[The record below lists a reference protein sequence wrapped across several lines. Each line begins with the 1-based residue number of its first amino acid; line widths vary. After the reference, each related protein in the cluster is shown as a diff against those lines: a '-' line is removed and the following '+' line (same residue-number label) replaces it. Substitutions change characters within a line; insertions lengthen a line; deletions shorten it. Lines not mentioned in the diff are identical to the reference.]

1 MDGTEILRAT
11 LCYPAGL
18 PLAEALICR
27 AEAWIV
33 QTLAPGAEHAF
44 ASDPDPSKRF
54 RFKRFEYRLCISATP
69 LFEDVCGK
77 FDAKFYTDAAQLCI
91 EATLDR
97 GGTRLLSEQITRDF
111 RVSDGALLPPRE
123 VAKIKKHPNE
133 CF

>member
-1 MDGTEILRAT
+1 MDGTEILRAS
-11 LCYPAGL
+11 LCYPSEIS
-18 PLAEALICR
+18 LAKDLICR
-27 AEAWIV
+27 AEAWIEQILV
-33 QTLAPGAEHAF
+33 PEAERTF
-44 ASDPDPSKRF
+44 ASDLDPSKRF
-54 RFKRFEYRLCISATP
+54 RFKRFEYHLCITATHTC
-69 LFEDVCGK
+69 EN
-77 FDAKFYTDAAQLCI
+77 TAQLCI

>member
-1 MDGTEILRAT
+1 MDGTEILRAS
-11 LCYPAGL
+11 LCYPSEIS
-18 PLAEALICR
+18 LAKDLICR
-27 AEAWIV
+27 AEAWIEK
-33 QTLAPGAEHAF
+33 TLVPEAERAF
-44 ASDPDPSKRF
+44 AGDRDPAKRF
-54 RFKRFEYRLCISATP
+54 RFCRFDYRLCISASP
-69 LFEDVCGK
+69 VSEN
-77 FDAKFYTDAAQLCI
+77 AARLCI